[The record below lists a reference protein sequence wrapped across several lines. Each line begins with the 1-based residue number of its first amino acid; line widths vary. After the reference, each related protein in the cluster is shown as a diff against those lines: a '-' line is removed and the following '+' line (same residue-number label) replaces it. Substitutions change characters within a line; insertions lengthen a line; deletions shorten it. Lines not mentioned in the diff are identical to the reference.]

1 MIAVP
6 SGVRVYLALG
16 RTDMRKGMPGLSV
29 LVQEV
34 LKQDPFGGHLFVFR
48 GRRGDLVKVLHWDGQ
63 GFCLFAKRLDRGR
76 FVWPQAVGG
85 VAHLSAA
92 QLGMLLE
99 GMDWRAV
106 TRTWRPEVAG

>member
-1 MIAVP
+1 MITVP

-16 RTDMRKGMPGLSV
+16 HTDMRKGMPGLSV
-29 LVQEV
+29 LVQEA
-34 LKQDPFGGHLFVFR
+34 LAKDPFAGHLFVFR
-48 GRRGDLVKVLHWDGQ
+48 GKRGDLVKVLYWDGQ

-76 FVWPQAVGG
+76 FVWPRVEGG
-85 VAHLSAA
+85 VAHLTAA

-99 GMDWRAV
+99 GMDWRNV

>member
-16 RTDMRKGMPGLSV
+16 RTDMRKGMPGLAV

-34 LKQDPFGGHLFVFR
+34 LDKDPLAGHLFVFR
-48 GRRGDLVKVLHWDGQ
+48 GRRGDLVKVLYWDGQ
-63 GFCLFAKRLDRGR
+63 GFCLFVKRLDRGR
-76 FVWPQAVGG
+76 FVWPRTQGG
-85 VAHLSAA
+85 VAVLSAA

-99 GMDWRAV
+99 GMDWRNV
-106 TRTWRPEVAG
+106 RRTCRPEVVG

>member
-1 MIAVP
+1 MITVP

-34 LKQDPFGGHLFVFR
+34 LEKDPFAGHLFVFR
-48 GRRGDLVKVLHWDGQ
+48 GRRGDLVKVLWWDGQ
-63 GFCLFAKRLDRGR
+63 GFCLFTKRLDRGR
-76 FVWPQAVGG
+76 FVWPRARGG
-85 VAHLSAA
+85 VAHLTAA

-99 GMDWRAV
+99 GMDWRSLV
-106 TRTWRPEVAG
+106 RRWRPEAAG